1 MLHRRYKYY
10 DLSWGP
16 LQKCKKI
23 CIKENR
29 KKLKTAKRGKQ
40 ADRAQG
46 NKMER
51 KKIIIREMSYFES
64 NKI

>member
-1 MLHRRYKYY
+1 MFHRRYKYY
-10 DLSWGP
+10 DLSWGH

-51 KKIIIREMSYFES
+51 KKNHY
-64 NKI
+64 